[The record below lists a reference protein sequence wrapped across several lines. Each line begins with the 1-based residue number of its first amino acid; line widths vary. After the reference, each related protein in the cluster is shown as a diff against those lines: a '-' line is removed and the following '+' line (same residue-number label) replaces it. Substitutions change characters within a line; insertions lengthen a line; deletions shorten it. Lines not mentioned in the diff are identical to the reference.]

1 MKNALATSLLIITG
15 IFSPLL
21 SQDTLLQNSSVEIN
35 QTNTT
40 DTALKTTSLQVKPN
54 SSTGN
59 TSISEYKGSI
69 LSVNVFQITGN
80 LKGRVVGLY
89 QNSRKE
95 LSSLS
100 HHITA
105 VKENLSDN
113 EYRERIISLL
123 IILAVSIGVAF
134 LCGILLWRIGVYFR
148 SLSKNQTGHIRHL
161 SGSVST
167 FLIRISLWASIAICG
182 FCLQVIPWGLSASD
196 FLMKISAAFA
206 VYGITIALIQVFLSP
221 GVPQFRILPWS
232 DKTSTT
238 FAGRVTSILRYSLFI
253 YIACSF
259 SQALGWTFISAA
271 IFNFYMITLTFL
283 LPRLVYTFRN
293 SYSTSVV
300 NFIRFHKLLP
310 PKLCSTI
317 ELALTKLHLVLFL
330 FMATISTACLFGK
343 TELYSFLLNAS
354 VKTSVLVTVVTLSLF
369 LWGYIYKKL
378 SSSASS
384 NYLGLH
390 KERNRLILEKGG
402 HSLILLS
409 GSFAFLEIWG
419 ANILNLLKTD
429 NPVLKTGTHITFIVV
444 IGFVAIQV
452 LNILI
457 NRFQKEAA
465 ARMLSSDKS
474 NPLEVEKRVSTL
486 EGIFRK
492 IAFVTVMI
500 IAAMMIIEELGYD
513 IKAILT
519 GLGVVGVAIGFGA
532 QNLVRDVISGL
543 FVIFENRIRVG
554 DVAIING
561 TSGFVEQVNL
571 RTSVLRS
578 QDGTIHVFPN
588 GAITSLS
595 NMTHEYSYY
604 VFNIGIA
611 YNEDTDKVISV
622 LKEVG
627 AEIMENG
634 LYRDA
639 ILEPLEVL
647 GVDSFESSAVMIKAR
662 IKTLPIKQWGVG
674 REMNR
679 LIKKRFAEK
688 GIEIPFPKTSIHFGK
703 ASKPLSVQLEGA
715 PPVSKDEIRRM
726 ILETMSEQEKLT

>member
-1 MKNALATSLLIITG
+1 MKNALAASLLIITG
-15 IFSPLL
+15 FFSQLF
-21 SQDTLLQNSSVEIN
+21 SQDTLLQTSSVEIN
-35 QTNTT
+35 QTSTTENVTEIIPLQKEPDSPVNT
-40 DTALKTTSLQVKPN
+40 P
-54 SSTGN
+54 
-59 TSISEYKGSI
+59 IPEYKGSI

-80 LKGRVVGLY
+80 FKDQVVDLY

-123 IILAVSIGVAF
+123 IFLVVSIVIAF
-134 LCGILLWRIGVYFR
+134 LCGILLWRSGVYLR
-148 SLSKNQTGHIRHL
+148 SLSKNQTGYIRHI
-161 SGSVST
+161 SESVST

-182 FCLQVIPWGLSASD
+182 FCLQIIPWGVSASD
-196 FLMKISAAFA
+196 FLIKTSAAFA
-206 VYGITIALIQVFLSP
+206 IYGITIAILQVFCSP
-221 GVPQFRILPWS
+221 RIPQLRILPWS
-232 DKTSTT
+232 DKTSTMFT
-238 FAGRVTSILRYSLFI
+238 GRVTSILRYSLFI

-259 SQALGWTFISAA
+259 SQALGWTFISSAV
-271 IFNFYMITLTFL
+271 FNFYMITLTFL

-293 SYSTSVV
+293 TYPAPAV

-310 PKLCSTI
+310 SKLCSTI

-330 FMATISTACLFGK
+330 FMATISAACLFGK

-369 LWGYIYKKL
+369 LWGFIYKKL
-378 SSSASS
+378 STSASS
-384 NYLGLH
+384 NHLGLH
-390 KERNRLILEKGG
+390 KERNRFILEKGG

-444 IGFVAIQV
+444 IGFVAVQV

-486 EGIFRK
+486 EGIFKK
-492 IAFVTVMI
+492 IALVTVMI

-513 IKAILT
+513 IKAMLT
-519 GLGVVGVAIGFGA
+519 GLGVVGVALGFGA

-561 TSGFVEQVNL
+561 TAGFVEQVNL

-595 NMTHEYSYY
+595 NMTHEYSFY
-604 VFNIGIA
+604 VFDIGVA
-611 YNEDTDKVISV
+611 YHEDTDRVISV

-634 LYRDA
+634 LYKDA

-647 GVDSFESSAVMIKAR
+647 GVDSFENSKVMIKAR
-662 IKTLPIKQWGVG
+662 IKTLPIKQWAVG

-679 LIKKRFAEK
+679 LIKKRFNEK
-688 GIEIPFPKTSIHFGK
+688 GIDIPFPHTSIYFGK
-703 ASKPLSVQLEGA
+703 ESKPLSVQVEGTPA
-715 PPVSKDEIRRM
+715 VSKDEIRR
-726 ILETMSEQEKLT
+726 IVLETLSEQEKLT